1 MKSLTMFVFILLL
14 TSYAYSQTSL
24 TIDECYERAEINYPL
39 IRQRELIQKSKN
51 FSIENAS
58 KGYLPQ
64 ISISGQAT
72 YQSDVTQIPVEMP
85 GVEPLSKDQY
95 KVFGEIVQTL
105 YHGGLVKQQ
114 KQMEEINAVVEEEKL
129 AVELY
134 QLKSRINELFFG
146 ILLIQE
152 QTAQS
157 ELVKQ
162 DITSGLKKTE
172 AAIANGAAIR
182 SAADVLQAEL
192 LRVDQ
197 RIIEL
202 QSTQNAYKEIL
213 GLFINQ
219 KIDDNITLQKSVLNI
234 DTRTINRPEL
244 KLFDYQKQSIDINRA
259 MLSAR
264 KKPRME
270 LFFQG
275 GYGRP
280 ALNMLENQ
288 FDFFYLGGVRFNWLL
303 SGFYTYGKE
312 KQILNLRQQSL
323 DVQKETFLFNT
334 GLTLNQHDAEITKLQ
349 RLIQVDEEIIALR
362 TRIKQ
367 TASVQLEQGV
377 ISSTDYI
384 REVNAEDQAKQNLVL
399 HETQLLMAK
408 AKYQFTS
415 GN

>member
-1 MKSLTMFVFILLL
+1 MKSLTMLVFILLL
-14 TSYAYSQTSL
+14 TPFAYSQARL
-24 TIDECYERAEINYPL
+24 TIDECYERAETNYPL
-39 IRQRELIQKSKN
+39 IRQRELIQKSKA

-72 YQSDVTQIPVEMP
+72 YQSDVTQIPFEMP

-95 KVFGEIVQTL
+95 KVFGEIAQTL
-105 YHGGLVKQQ
+105 YQGGLVKQQ
-114 KQMEEINAVVEEEKL
+114 LQMEKINAVVEEEKL

-134 QLKSRINELFFG
+134 QLKNRINELFFG

-172 AAIANGAAIR
+172 AAIAYGSAIR
-182 SAADVLQAEL
+182 SSADVLQAEL

-202 QSTQNAYKEIL
+202 QSAQNAYKEIL

-219 KIDDNITLQKSVLNI
+219 EIDDNTVLQKPEMNS
-234 DTRTINRPEL
+234 DSKTINRSEL
-244 KLFDYQKQSIDINRA
+244 SLFDYQKQSIDINRA

-264 KKPRME
+264 KKPRIE
-270 LFFQG
+270 LFLQG

-288 FDFFYLGGVRFNWLL
+288 VDFFYLGGVRFNWLL
-303 SGFYTYGKE
+303 SGFYTFGKE
-312 KQILNLRQQSL
+312 KQMLNLRQQSL
-323 DVQKETFLFNT
+323 DVQKEIFLFNT

-349 RLIQVDEEIIALR
+349 RLIQVDEEIITLR

-384 REVNAEDQAKQNLVL
+384 REVNAEDQAKQNRVL

>member
-1 MKSLTMFVFILLL
+1 MKSLTMLVFILLL
-14 TSYAYSQTSL
+14 TPFAYSQARL
-24 TIDECYERAEINYPL
+24 TIDECYERAETNYPL
-39 IRQRELIQKSKN
+39 IRQRELIQKSKA

-72 YQSDVTQIPVEMP
+72 YQSDVTQIPFEMP

-95 KVFGEIVQTL
+95 KVFGEIAQTL
-105 YHGGLVKQQ
+105 YQGGLVKQQ
-114 KQMEEINAVVEEEKL
+114 LQMEKINAVVEEEKL

-134 QLKSRINELFFG
+134 QLKNRINELFFG

-172 AAIANGAAIR
+172 AAIAYGSAIR
-182 SAADVLQAEL
+182 SSADVLQAEL

-202 QSTQNAYKEIL
+202 QSAQNAYKEIL

-219 KIDDNITLQKSVLNI
+219 EIDDNTVLQKPEMNS
-234 DTRTINRPEL
+234 DSKTINRSEL
-244 KLFDYQKQSIDINRA
+244 SLFDYQKQSIDINRA

-264 KKPRME
+264 KKPRIE
-270 LFFQG
+270 LFLQG

-288 FDFFYLGGVRFNWLL
+288 VDFFYLGGVRFNWLL
-303 SGFYTYGKE
+303 SGFYTFGKE
-312 KQILNLRQQSL
+312 KQMLNLRQQSL

-349 RLIQVDEEIIALR
+349 RLIQVDEEIITLR

-384 REVNAEDQAKQNLVL
+384 REVNAEDQAKQNRVL